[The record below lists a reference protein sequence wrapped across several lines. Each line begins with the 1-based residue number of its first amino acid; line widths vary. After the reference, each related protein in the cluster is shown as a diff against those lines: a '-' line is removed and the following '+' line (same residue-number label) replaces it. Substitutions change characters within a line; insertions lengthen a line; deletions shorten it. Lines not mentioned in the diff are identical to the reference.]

1 MEEIKERRSIRKYK
15 NKTIERDK
23 IIQLLESARTA
34 PSGDNTQPWNF
45 ILVQSEDMKKKVSK
59 ACHNQQWM
67 NTASLLIVCVGDLN
81 SRIKGT
87 DTLTID
93 EHSSEE
99 EVKQII
105 RDTAIAAEHI
115 VLQAENLGL
124 GTCWIAWFKQNDIR
138 PVLNVPE
145 DKYVISVITVG
156 YADETPA
163 PRPRRKLE
171 DMVHYEK
178 W

>member
-1 MEEIKERRSIRKYK
+1 
-15 NKTIERDK
+15 
-23 IIQLLESARTA
+23 
-34 PSGDNTQPWNF
+34 
-45 ILVQSEDMKKKVSK
+45 
-59 ACHNQQWM
+59 M